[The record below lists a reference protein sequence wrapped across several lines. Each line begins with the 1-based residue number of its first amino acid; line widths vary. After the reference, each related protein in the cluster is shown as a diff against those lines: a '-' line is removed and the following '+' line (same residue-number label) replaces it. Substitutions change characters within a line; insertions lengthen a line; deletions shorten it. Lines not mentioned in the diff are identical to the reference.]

1 MAELAKKRPFWIL
14 YTSLVLLMFTA
25 PACLLWAAEN
35 QSTSY
40 EPIVATDVVLSSDGL
55 SLRLDCTNSSEF
67 FRCYKY
73 DIVNHTLYLTVC
85 HGPSLFRFRPWPV
98 QVHIRDEDLSNVHSV
113 YLRDGKSARLVYI
126 GLPAKGST
134 HAVKGGIA

>member
-1 MAELAKKRPFWIL
+1 MVKKRLFCVL
-14 YTSLVLLMFTA
+14 YASLVLFTFA
-25 PACLLWAAEN
+25 AFIYFFWAVKN
-35 QSTSY
+35 DSTSY
-40 EPIVATDVVLSSDGL
+40 EPIVASNVALSSDEL
-55 SLRLDCTNSSEF
+55 SLSLDCTNSSEF
-67 FRCYKY
+67 FRWYKY